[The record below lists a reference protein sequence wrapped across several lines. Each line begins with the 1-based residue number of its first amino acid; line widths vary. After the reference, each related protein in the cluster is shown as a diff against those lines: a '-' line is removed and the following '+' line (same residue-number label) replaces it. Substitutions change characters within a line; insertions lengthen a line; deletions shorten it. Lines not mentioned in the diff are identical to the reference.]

1 MQPGARAPHAH
12 LHSMPVRHA
21 QQPHASTMPGTHAPH
36 AATAARWRGGA
47 PREPLQAVRKR
58 ATRLGQVGGAPP
70 SAKPLCALAL
80 LPPDVPGA
88 PAAPRWRSSAAHQL
102 PCRQRVREGAP

>member
-1 MQPGARAPHAH
+1 MHPGARAPHAH
-12 LHSMPVRHA
+12 QHKLTGTPVQHA
-21 QQPHASTMPGTHAPH
+21 QQPHARTLPGARAPPGAC
-36 AATAARWRGGA
+36 AACGRSGA

-70 SAKPLCALAL
+70 SAEPLCALAL

-88 PAAPRWRSSAAHQL
+88 PAAPRPR
-102 PCRQRVREGAP
+102 P